1 MQDRQLVTNF
11 TFFFEKA
18 IISPSLLKINF
29 VSYWIWGWFTFS
41 NTSIVSLLSFWFH
54 SSWGDVSCN
63 SDPCSSIGGKWLF
76 FFLPLISFS
85 VFSLSLVFFS
95 LIMIYPDVVFV
106 GILHV
111 SWTSLICHWI
121 FQCLSL
127 KILSDFYYKY
137 FFFSFISFLPFWY
150 SSYV

>member
-1 MQDRQLVTNF
+1 MQDRRLVTNF
-11 TFFFEKA
+11 TFFFEKD

-41 NTSIVSLLSFWFH
+41 NTSIVSLLSSWFH

-63 SDPCSSIGGKWLF
+63 SDSCSSIGGKWLF
-76 FFLPLISFS
+76 FFLPLISFN
-85 VFSLSLVFFS
+85 VFPFSLVFFS
-95 LIMIYPDVVFV
+95 SIMIYPDVVFV

-111 SWTSLICHWI
+111 SWTSLICHWM
-121 FQCLSL
+121 FQCLLL
-127 KILSDFYYKY
+127 KILSDFYYKC